1 MTAPLS
7 PGVSHRQE
15 EPVVTQG
22 PLRVIARSE
31 FPASPAVESD
41 TELVAGCLNGDERAW
56 ERLILRYKRLI
67 YSVPLKYGADAD
79 AAADIF
85 QAVCVDLVAELPRL
99 RKPEALKG
107 WLVRVAQ
114 HKALKWKTHHRRRA
128 GWVQAD
134 DDTTGLMDDTPDAAH
149 TIDAVQREQA
159 LRTAVESL
167 PDRCR
172 ELVALLF
179 FTTPP
184 LPYAEVARRLG
195 LATGSIGFIRGRCLK
210 KLEAALKSAGV

>member
-1 MTAPLS
+1 MLTPETASSTGQRRKPAG
-7 PGVSHRQE
+7 PHRRLQ
-15 EPVVTQG
+15 V
-22 PLRVIARSE
+22 ARSDG
-31 FPASPAVESD
+31 AVSSIAESD
-41 TELVAGCLNGDERAW
+41 TELVAGCLGGDERAW
-56 ERLILRYKRLI
+56 ERLIQRYKRLI

-114 HKALKWKTHHRRRA
+114 NKALKWKTRARRRA

-134 DDTTGLMDDTPDAAH
+134 DDVEGVADEAPDAAQTLD
-149 TIDAVQREQA
+149 TIQKEQA

-172 ELVALLF
+172 ELVRLLF
-179 FTTPP
+179 FTSPP
-184 LPYAEVARRLG
+184 LPYTAVARQLG

-210 KLEAALKSAGV
+210 KLEAALKTAGV